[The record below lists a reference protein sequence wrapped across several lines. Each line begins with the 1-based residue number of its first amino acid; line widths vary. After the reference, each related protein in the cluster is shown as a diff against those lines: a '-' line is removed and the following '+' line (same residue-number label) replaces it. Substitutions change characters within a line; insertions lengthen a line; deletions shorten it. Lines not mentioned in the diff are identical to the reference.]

1 MALFQ
6 IHHQCMFLLVQ
17 TLPEDNSRVEDAEA
31 QNNRHIK
38 RRKVLTN
45 EERLAVYRVLL
56 QNVVYGRLK
65 RGVISMLASTY
76 SVCKKTIQRIWK
88 QSKNTGD
95 VRNRKTRNCGRK
107 RVQLDTTLVQQIP
120 LAKRTTLRSMA
131 TALKTSKSALHRL
144 FKIGVLRCHFNT
156 IRPLLKEE
164 NKIARLKFCFN
175 MLESAKL
182 THDPTFK
189 GMYNVV
195 HIDEKW
201 FYMTKK
207 IEKYYLLLDE
217 EEPYRTCKSKNFIPK
232 VMFLAAMARPRDL
245 ETKPITSVRK
255 KEMRSFLIEKVLPA
269 IKEKWPRGALDGP
282 IFIQQDNARTHVDI
296 DDPEFCQAAAQDGFD
311 IRLTYQPPN
320 SPDLNVLDLGYFA
333 AIQSLQQKE
342 RARNVDDLV
351 TIVVKSFEDFPTD
364 ISDRIFLTLQTCMI
378 EIMKKRGANSAGPN
392 IAGANL
398 AGANS
403 AGANSASSISAG
415 ANSGLQSLDVLLH

>member
-1 MALFQ
+1 M
-6 IHHQCMFLLVQ
+6 Q
-17 TLPEDNSRVEDAEA
+17 TEDNSCVEDAEA

-76 SVCKKTIQRIWK
+76 SVCKKKKKTIQRIWK

-131 TALKTSKSALHRL
+131 TALKTSKFASHRL
-144 FKIGVLRCHFNT
+144 FKIGVLRRHSNT

-164 NKIARLKFCFN
+164 NKIARLKFCLN
-175 MLESAKL
+175 MLESASL

-195 HIDEKW
+195 HIDEKC

-207 IEKYYLLLDE
+207 IEKYYSLPDE
-217 EEPYRTCKSKNFIPK
+217 ESPYRTCKSKNFIHK
-232 VMFLAAMARPRDL
+232 VMFLVAMARPRFDEQRNEIFSGKIGVFPFVTREPAKRSSANRPARTL

-255 KEMRSFLIEKVLPA
+255 KVMRSFLIEKVLPA
-269 IKEKWPRGALDGP
+269 IKEKWPR
-282 IFIQQDNARTHVDI
+282 
-296 DDPEFCQAAAQDGFD
+296 DGFD

-320 SPDLNVLDLGYFA
+320 SPDLNVLDLGFFA

-364 ISDRIFLTLQTCMI
+364 ISDMIFLTLQTCMI
-378 EIMKKRGANSAGPN
+378 EIMKKK
-392 IAGANL
+392 GANL
-398 AGANS
+398 AGANLAGVNS
-403 AGANSASSISAG
+403 AGANLASSNSAG
-415 ANSGLQSLDVLLH
+415 ANSGLQSLDALLH